1 MKLFVFDTETSS
13 LIKKETHNE
22 CYMLQFSYIIYD
34 IDTKKIEEN
43 DFILKCPLTIT
54 NSEIHGITDE
64 ISERGYEFKDIADI
78 ILEDMKGC
86 DLLIAHNITYD
97 LNVLENELNRIGRYD
112 DVDMIYNKRYLDTM
126 FLGKMIL
133 RLRKFPKLIE
143 LYKHYNDGK
152 EFDGQHNAIED
163 VRATL
168 NCYLK
173 MKEF

>member
-1 MKLFVFDTETSS
+1 MKFFVFDTETSN
-13 LIKKETHNE
+13 LIKKDNHNE

-34 IDTKKIEEN
+34 VETRDIEEN
-43 DFILKCPLTIT
+43 DFILKCPVNIT
-54 NSEIHGITDE
+54 NSNIHGITNE
-64 ISERGYEFKDIADI
+64 ISEKGYEFKDIADI
-78 ILEDMKGC
+78 VIDDVKSC

-97 LNVLENELNRIGRYD
+97 LNVLENELNRLGRYN
-112 DVDMIYNKRYLDTM
+112 DVDIIYNKRYIDTM
-126 FLGKMIL
+126 FLGKMLL

-152 EFDGQHNAIED
+152 EFEGQHDAIED
-163 VRATL
+163 VKATL